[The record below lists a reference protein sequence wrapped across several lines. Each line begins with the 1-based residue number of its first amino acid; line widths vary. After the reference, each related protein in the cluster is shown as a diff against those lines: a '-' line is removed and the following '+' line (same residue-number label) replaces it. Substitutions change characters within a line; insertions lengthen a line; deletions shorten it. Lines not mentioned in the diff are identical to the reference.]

1 MKAPAPDSL
10 PAMAAEAAAG
20 AASEAAAIAGRH
32 ADSVDREARFPAEA
46 FASLKEA
53 RLLGLMVPR
62 AFGGGGGGLTD
73 AAAVAH
79 ALAQKCPSTGLI
91 YAMHQIQVACLVRH
105 GQGSDWHRG
114 FLKRLA
120 EEQLLLASATTE
132 AGIGGDVRSSACAV
146 TGTVEGETGGAFRLE
161 KQATVISYGA
171 EADAILVTARR
182 TADSPPSDQVI
193 VPVLRRQTQLEE
205 IGGWDTLGM
214 RGTRSVGY
222 RLVAEA
228 ERAQILPL
236 PYADISARTML
247 PVTHILWSSVWL
259 GIATDAVARAAAFIR
274 AEARKRPGTPPGA
287 RRLAEA
293 TAGLQAMRGMVR
305 GALARFEEAA
315 DNPDRLTSLGFA
327 VAMNTLKTE
336 AAEMVVR
343 IVGQAMLAGG
353 LSAYRNDSP
362 HSLGRHLRDAHSA
375 PLMINND
382 RILGNTAN
390 LLLAHRDNGS
400 LFG

>member
-1 MKAPAPDSL
+1 MRAPAPDSL
-10 PAMAAEAAAG
+10 PAMAAEVAAD
-20 AASEAAAIAGRH
+20 ASAVAGRH
-32 ADSVDREARFPAEA
+32 ADNVDREARFPAEA
-46 FASLKEA
+46 FAALKEA

-62 AFGGGGGGLTD
+62 DFGGGGGGLAD

-79 ALAQKCPSTGLI
+79 ALARQCPSTGLI

-114 FLKRLA
+114 FLERLA
-120 EEQLLLASATTE
+120 GEQLLLASATTE

-146 TGTVEGETGGAFRLE
+146 ASAGDDATGAAFRLE
-161 KQATVISYGA
+161 KQATVISYGT

-193 VPVLRRQTQLEE
+193 VPVLRGQTRLEE

-214 RGTRSVGY
+214 RGTRSIGF

-274 AEARKRPGTPPGA
+274 AEARKRPGTPPPGA

-293 TAGLQAMRGMVR
+293 TAGLQTMRGMVR

-315 DNPDRLTSLGFA
+315 DDPDRLTAPGFT

-353 LSAYRNDSP
+353 LAVYRNDSP
-362 HSLGRHLRDAHSA
+362 YSLCRHLRDAHSA

-390 LLLAHRDNGS
+390 LLLAHRDNGT

>member
-1 MKAPAPDSL
+1 MRAPAPDSL
-10 PAMAAEAAAG
+10 PAMAAEVAAD
-20 AASEAAAIAGRH
+20 ASAVAGRH

-46 FASLKEA
+46 FAALKEA

-62 AFGGGGGGLTD
+62 DFGGGGGGLAD

-79 ALAQKCPSTGLI
+79 ALARQCPSTGLI

-105 GQGSDWHRG
+105 GQGGDWHRG
-114 FLKRLA
+114 FLERLA
-120 EEQLLLASATTE
+120 GEQLLLASATTE

-146 TGTVEGETGGAFRLE
+146 EGACDDATGAAFRLE
-161 KQATVISYGA
+161 KQATVISYGT

-193 VPVLRRQTQLEE
+193 VPVLRGQTRLEE

-214 RGTRSVGY
+214 RGTRSIGF

-274 AEARKRPGTPPGA
+274 AEARKRPGTPPPGA

-293 TAGLQAMRGMVR
+293 TAGLQTMRGMVR

-315 DNPDRLTSLGFA
+315 DDPDRLTAPGFT

-353 LSAYRNDSP
+353 LAAYRNDSP
-362 HSLGRHLRDAHSA
+362 YSLCRHLRDAHSA

-390 LLLAHRDNGS
+390 LLLAHRDNGT

>member
-1 MKAPAPDSL
+1 MRAPAPDSL
-10 PAMAAEAAAG
+10 PAMAAEVAADAAAV
-20 AASEAAAIAGRH
+20 AGRH

-46 FASLKEA
+46 FAALKEA

-62 AFGGGGGGLTD
+62 DFGGGGGGLAD

-79 ALAQKCPSTGLI
+79 ALARQCPSTGLI

-114 FLKRLA
+114 FLERLA
-120 EEQLLLASATTE
+120 GEQLLLASATTE

-146 TGTVEGETGGAFRLE
+146 EGAGDDATGAAFRLE
-161 KQATVISYGA
+161 KQATVISYGT

-193 VPVLRRQTQLEE
+193 VPVLRGQTRLEE

-214 RGTRSVGY
+214 RGTRSIGF

-228 ERAQILPL
+228 DRTQILPL

-274 AEARKRPGTPPGA
+274 AEARKRPGTPPPGA

-293 TAGLQAMRGMVR
+293 TAGLQTMRGMVR

-315 DNPDRLTSLGFA
+315 DDPDRLTAPGFT

-353 LSAYRNDSP
+353 LAAYRNDSP
-362 HSLGRHLRDAHSA
+362 YSLCRHLRDAHSA

-390 LLLAHRDNGS
+390 LLLAHRDNGT